1 VDSQSVPALSDL
13 TRLQIQVNKATG
25 LRKRKNTPLPD
36 CFAEVYVNEKV
47 LRTKVVKGT
56 LNPCWDDSFEV
67 QVQKE
72 TAIRVAVFDES
83 RTTESDRGF
92 LGLVAF
98 NAKDRVNLDKD
109 DDIAV
114 WHQRRCW

>member
-1 VDSQSVPALSDL
+1 
-13 TRLQIQVNKATG
+13 
-25 LRKRKNTPLPD
+25 
-36 CFAEVYVNEKV
+36 
-47 LRTKVVKGT
+47 
-56 LNPCWDDSFEV
+56 
-67 QVQKE
+67 VQKE

-109 DDIAV
+109 DDSKKSQPMQIGGL
-114 WHQRRCW
+114 